1 MKKKISLTLF
11 ILTILSL
18 FSIHLAY
25 FLRIITN
32 HFAVGLST
40 AKVQLF
46 LIWSIILITF
56 NSNKKSYIGQALII
70 NIIIQVGSNLYV
82 FLKYGL
88 PWLGQ
93 YNFFYKGVFS
103 STSIGHQHI
112 MKYVSNIFQGLTN
125 LPFFRHVDYGSTF
138 QEFIPYWIQIIGT
151 LGIIFLAYSLY
162 QEYKKHK
169 SLIYIIASFSVFKN
183 FIDGGFLNFEGSFW
197 LFVLL
202 SIIYYKKRFYF
213 IPILI
218 IPFILFCSKTIY
230 LAPFIIIF
238 GIIIYYLDKI
248 NNYHKLSL
256 ISAYIIMII
265 LLSPLINNI
274 IYESV
279 YDFRYLGTSIQEE
292 EIFIQHEA
300 YPDLISI
307 QNTSGTVYEI
317 AEKNK
322 IKSHYARRI
331 FIPGINCH
339 DKKITKFKVAIRTS
353 EYINLTKVPD
363 FLNVEVERIDWDK
376 YYVFIESDHNCL
388 YLRSLIPVILYEN
401 GVEKGIFT
409 MYYNF

>member
-1 MKKKISLTLF
+1 MKKKITLILF
-11 ILTILSL
+11 ILTILSF
-18 FSIHLAY
+18 FSTHVAY

-46 LIWSIILITF
+46 LIWSIVLITF
-56 NSNKKSYIGQALII
+56 NSNKKSYIGQALVI
-70 NIIIQVGSNLYV
+70 NIITCVGSNLYI

-93 YNFFYKGVFS
+93 YNFFYKGIFS

-112 MKYVSNIFQGLTN
+112 MKYVSNIFQKLTN
-125 LPFFRHVDYGSTF
+125 LPVFRYVDSGSTF
-138 QEFIPYWIQIIGT
+138 QEFIPYWIQIFGA

-162 QEYKKHK
+162 QEYKKHN
-169 SLIYIIASFSVFKN
+169 SLIYIIASFSVLKN

-218 IPFILFCSKTIY
+218 IPFILFWSKTIY

-238 GIIIYYLDKI
+238 GIIIYHLDKV
-248 NNYHKLSL
+248 NNYHKISL
-256 ISAYIIMII
+256 ISSYIIVIL
-265 LLSPLINNI
+265 LLSPSINNI

-279 YDFRYLGTSIQEE
+279 YDLKYLSTSIQEK

-317 AEKNK
+317 AEKNNL
-322 IKSHYARRI
+322 KSHYARRI
-331 FIPGINCH
+331 FIPGVNCQYE
-339 DKKITKFKVAIRTS
+339 KRTRFKVAIRTS

-363 FLNVEVERIDWDK
+363 FLNVEVERVDWDK
-376 YYVFIESDHNCL
+376 YYAYIESKHNCF
-388 YLRSLIPVILYEN
+388 YLRSLIPIILYEN
-401 GVEKGIFT
+401 DVNKGIFT
-409 MYYNF
+409 MYYDS